1 MSKHFYYL
9 HRVSENGL
17 NEGSQLCGLE
27 NGSNYVVDTD
37 AAEKSVDSFASF
49 EFGKNFNFC
58 LGSSDANKAWAID
71 EVAREQWYTQE
82 ISEVIEGVKDEWKN
96 KEYRIWR
103 YVTEN
108 TIPKANNQ
116 KNGVSTG
123 LVFKGKMIATENASA
138 ELKRVINEA
147 TGDPNVDPILYV
159 YGSHM
164 FVSWSE
170 VRAYAIENKADHI
183 LYETVFGKNNTVE
196 VVAEK
201 KADEN
206 GAGAVAAVY
215 SNDETSPD
223 YLWNKWYNTE
233 HHNNENALKEFKK
246 AATDAEFTLY
256 QSSKD
261 SENNK
266 GYFLL
271 LLLLEPS

>member
-1 MSKHFYYL
+1 
-9 HRVSENGL
+9 
-17 NEGSQLCGLE
+17 
-27 NGSNYVVDTD
+27 
-37 AAEKSVDSFASF
+37 
-49 EFGKNFNFC
+49 
-58 LGSSDANKAWAID
+58 
-71 EVAREQWYTQE
+71 
-82 ISEVIEGVKDEWKN
+82 
-96 KEYRIWR
+96 
-103 YVTEN
+103 
-108 TIPKANNQ
+108 
-116 KNGVSTG
+116 
-123 LVFKGKMIATENASA
+123 MIATENASA

-246 AATDAEFTLY
+246 LRQTLSSLFISLVKTRRITKDISATTIIGTVIMTITTMA
-256 QSSKD
+256 
-261 SENNK
+261 
-266 GYFLL
+266 
-271 LLLLEPS
+271 